1 MTTTDP
7 IERHAN
13 HSRGMLDHAAEMI
26 ARGDRLQA
34 SKQIW
39 SAAAERVREIAAERG
54 WPHKTLP
61 DTFAIV
67 HHISQHADD
76 RDVSILF
83 AVARNTHQ
91 NAYEDW
97 FPLEVVAERLDRARM
112 LIGLLDAAHRRLPPD
127 LPMPNEPFYRQ
138 RHLGHAEGRP
148 LPVPIEGRAR
158 DSRQMLKWG
167 AELIEQGKQMRASK
181 VIGEA
186 AMHRLG
192 QIAAERGWP
201 CKGLADRIAIARH
214 LGNHAEDRQIPI
226 LFSYADQTH
235 QNFYEDKMSLDEL
248 AERIEDIRALLALLD
263 DAHRTLPLD
272 LARPDDRH
280 YRRRRG

>member
-1 MTTTDP
+1 MTTTAP
-7 IERHAN
+7 IE
-13 HSRGMLDHAAEMI
+13 SRTDRSRQMLERAAEMI
-26 ARGDRLQA
+26 AQGDRLQA

-76 RDVSILF
+76 RETSILF

-97 FPLEVVAERLDRARM
+97 FPLEVVAERLYRARM
-112 LIGLLDAAHRRLPPD
+112 LIALLDAAHRRLPPD

-148 LPVPIEGRAR
+148 LPVPLEGRTR
-158 DSRQMLKWG
+158 DSRQMLKRG
-167 AELIEQGKQMRASK
+167 AELIEQGKQMMASK

-263 DAHRTLPLD
+263 DAHRTLPLE

-280 YRRRRG
+280 YRRRHG

>member
-13 HSRGMLDHAAEMI
+13 HSREMLDHAAEMI
-26 ARGDRLQA
+26 AQGDRLQA

-39 SAAAERVREIAAERG
+39 SAAAERVREIAAERE
-54 WPHKTLP
+54 WPHKTLT

-76 RDVSILF
+76 QEISTLF

-97 FPLEVVAERLDRARM
+97 FSLKMVAERLDRVRM
-112 LIGLLDAAHRRLPPD
+112 LIALLDAAHRRLPPD

-138 RHLGHAEGRP
+138 RHLGHVEGRP
-148 LPVPIEGRAR
+148 LPVPLERRTR
-158 DSRQMLKWG
+158 DSRQMLEWG
-167 AELIEQGKQMRASK
+167 AELIEQGEQMRASK

-248 AERIEDIRALLALLD
+248 AERLEDIRTLLDLLD
-263 DAHRTLPLD
+263 DAHQALPPD
-272 LARPDDRH
+272 LAMPDDLSYRQRH
-280 YRRRRG
+280 G

>member
-13 HSRGMLDHAAEMI
+13 HSRGMLEDAAEML
-26 ARGDRLQA
+26 AQGDRLQA

-39 SAAAERVREIAAERG
+39 GAAAERG

-67 HHISQHADD
+67 HHISQHTDD
-76 RDVSILF
+76 QEISILF
-83 AVARNTHQ
+83 AVARNMHQ

-112 LIGLLDAAHRRLPPD
+112 LIALLDAAHRRLPPD
-127 LPMPNEPFYRQ
+127 MPMPNEPFYRQ

-148 LPVPIEGRAR
+148 LPVPFEGRTR
-158 DSRQMLKWG
+158 DSRQMLKRG
-167 AELIEQGKQMRASK
+167 AELIEQGKQMMASK

-214 LGNHAEDRQIPI
+214 LGSHAEDRQIPI

>member
-7 IERHAN
+7 IESHTN
-13 HSRGMLDHAAEMI
+13 HSWGMLERAAELI
-26 ARGDRLQA
+26 AQGDRLQA

-67 HHISQHADD
+67 HHISQQANDQEI
-76 RDVSILF
+76 STQF
-83 AVARNTHQ
+83 AVARNTRQ

-112 LIGLLDAAHRRLPPD
+112 LIALLDAAHRRLPPD

-248 AERIEDIRALLALLD
+248 AERIEDIRALLDLLD
-263 DAHRTLPLD
+263 EAHRALPSE
-272 LARPDDRH
+272 LAMPDDRH
-280 YRRRRG
+280 YRRRHG